1 MVLLLLIA
9 VPLVEVVVFVEVA
22 QAIGWLV
29 AFALLLATSVL
40 GTQLLRIQG
49 RAAIQRLS
57 LAVAE
62 RRPPGAPALD
72 GALGFLGAALLA
84 LPGFVTDALALVLLF
99 APTRGLVR
107 RRLSRHYS
115 ARLMNLLARSG
126 RFGARGAPGR
136 PRADVDSTAFED
148 DLEQLDR

>member
-1 MVLLLLIA
+1 MFLLLIA
-9 VPLVEVVVFVEVA
+9 VPLVEVLVFVEVA
-22 QAIGWLV
+22 QAIGWAIALV
-29 AFALLLATSVL
+29 LLLATSVL

-99 APTRGLVR
+99 GPTRSIVR

-115 ARLMNLLARSG
+115 ARIVNFLARSG
-126 RFGARGAPGR
+126 RFGSRGAAGR
-136 PRADVDSTAFED
+136 AWADVDSTAVED

>member
-1 MVLLLLIA
+1 MFLLLLIA
-9 VPLVEVVVFVEVA
+9 VPLVEVVVFIEVA
-22 QAIGWLV
+22 EAIGWLV
-29 AFALLLATSVL
+29 ALVLLLATSVL

-99 APTRGLVR
+99 GPTRGLVR

-115 ARLMNLLARSG
+115 ARVMSLLARTG
-126 RFGARGAPGR
+126 RFGSRGTAGR
-136 PRADVDSTAFED
+136 VWADVDSTAVEED
-148 DLEQLDR
+148 SEQLDR

>member
-1 MVLLLLIA
+1 MFLLLLIA
-9 VPLVEVVVFVEVA
+9 VPLVEVLVFVEVA
-22 QAIGWLV
+22 QAIGWPIALV
-29 AFALLLATSVL
+29 LLLATSVL

-49 RAAIQRLS
+49 RTAIQRLS

-84 LPGFVTDALALVLLF
+84 LPGFATDALALVLLF
-99 APTRGLVR
+99 EPTRRLVR

-115 ARLMNLLARSG
+115 ARMMSLLARTG
-126 RFGARGAPGR
+126 RFGSRGAAGR
-136 PRADVDSTAFED
+136 TWADADSTAVED

>member
-1 MVLLLLIA
+1 MFLLALIA
-9 VPLVEVVVFVEVA
+9 VPLVEVLVFVEVA

-29 AFALLLATSVL
+29 ALALLLATSLL

-62 RRPPGAPALD
+62 RRAPGAPALD

-99 APTRGLVR
+99 EPTRGLVR
-107 RRLSRHYS
+107 RRLSRHYA
-115 ARLMNLLARSG
+115 ARVMSFLANTARFRSRAADG
-126 RFGARGAPGR
+126 RTW
-136 PRADVDSTAFED
+136 ADVDSTAVED
-148 DLEQLDR
+148 DIERLDR